1 MVNITSGRNIQAVLL
16 KLYKQCWNSTMKVI
30 TQIYLISLKYHSNE
44 CCVSYLA
51 ISMIMATLASCD
63 QVIFKISL
71 YVLFQCVCVC
81 FVKLETEFR
90 EIIHSWQINEITC
103 LNERIFFSY
112 TLFICH
118 IFSFQHKLYQ
128 STNRTYNYHGNGNT
142 VGRNVCSNPDESFGY
157 IMIVM
162 M

>member
-16 KLYKQCWNSTMKVI
+16 KLYKQCWNSMMKVI

-63 QVIFKISL
+63 QVIFEVRL
-71 YVLFQCVCVC
+71 YVLFQYVCVC
-81 FVKLETEFR
+81 FVKRETEFR

-118 IFSFQHKLYQ
+118 IFCFSINSIKALIV
-128 STNRTYNYHGNGNT
+128 RII
-142 VGRNVCSNPDESFGY
+142 
-157 IMIVM
+157 IMEMAIQQVVTFAAILM
-162 M
+162 NHSAIL